1 MCLYKTEYSLRI
13 SFEDLDPMNIVWH
26 GNYMKYMEQARCD
39 MLAKLNY
46 TYMDM
51 KKENVGYPVAKMKV
65 KYIKPSTL
73 NDVLTVVTS
82 VEMIEPSL
90 NLKYEIYK
98 NNEKIFEATTM
109 QIGINMVTGESV
121 YTAPEGLKRAIEGIK
136 NEKS

>member
-121 YTAPEGLKRAIEGIK
+121 YKAPEGLKRAIEGIK

>member
-1 MCLYKTEYSLRI
+1 MCLYKTEYSLRV